1 MPWNEPGGN
10 NQDPWS
16 GGGRNQGP
24 PDLDEAFRKLWNRL
38 RGLLGLRPARGG
50 SGGGIPV
57 AVVAGVLAVLWL
69 ASGIYIVGPGEKGVV
84 FRFGAFQGVTDPGPH
99 WHLPWPI
106 EHREIVNF
114 TQVRDSQ
121 HRSMLLTQDE
131 NIIDVELA
139 VQYRVKDARD
149 YLINVRGPDITLRD
163 VVDSVVSEVVGQNT
177 MDFILGDGRS
187 VVATESKVKI
197 QKLLDSYGTGI
208 EVLSVNL
215 QQAQPPE
222 AVQSAFAD
230 AIKAREDEARFRNEA
245 EAYANGILPLARGE
259 AARIEQ
265 EATAYKEKII
275 AMAEGDAARFTQL
288 VKAYRKAPE
297 ITRKRLYLETMEAVL
312 GDVSKVLVDVKNG
325 NNLMYLPLDK
335 VMQGGAAAM
344 PGRGGVPNPNAN
356 TLSSSKSI
364 SRGTMGN
371 RGDGLRSSSRSTL
384 REARP

>member
-1 MPWNEPGGN
+1 
-10 NQDPWS
+10 
-16 GGGRNQGP
+16 
-24 PDLDEAFRKLWNRL
+24 
-38 RGLLGLRPARGG
+38 
-50 SGGGIPV
+50 
-57 AVVAGVLAVLWL
+57 
-69 ASGIYIVGPGEKGVV
+69 
-84 FRFGAFQGVTDPGPH
+84 
-99 WHLPWPI
+99 
-106 EHREIVNF
+106 
-114 TQVRDSQ
+114 
-121 HRSMLLTQDE
+121 
-131 NIIDVELA
+131 
-139 VQYRVKDARD
+139 
-149 YLINVRGPDITLRD
+149 

-325 NNLMYLPLDK
+325 NNLMSLPLDK

>member
-38 RGLLGLRPARGG
+38 RGMLGMRPARGG
-50 SGGGIPV
+50 GGG
-57 AVVAGVLAVLWL
+57 ATGTSVVVVVVVLAVLWL
-69 ASGIYIVGPGEKGVV
+69 ASGIYIVGPGEKAVV
-84 FRFGAFQGVTDPGPH
+84 FRFGAFKDVTDPGPH

-106 EHREIVNF
+106 EHREVVNF

-131 NIIDVELA
+131 NIIDIELA

-163 VVDSVVSEVVGQNT
+163 VVDSVISEVVGQNT

-187 VVATESKVKI
+187 VVATESRVKI

-275 AMAEGDAARFTQL
+275 AMAEGDASRFTQL

-297 ITRKRLYLETMEAVL
+297 ITRKRLYIETMEAVL
-312 GDVSKVLVDVKNG
+312 GDVSKVLVDIKNG

-344 PGRGGVPNPNAN
+344 PRQSGALDN
-356 TLSSSKSI
+356 TLQSSKSI
-364 SRGTMGN
+364 SRSTLGN
-371 RGDGLRSSSRSTL
+371 RGDGMRSSSRSTL